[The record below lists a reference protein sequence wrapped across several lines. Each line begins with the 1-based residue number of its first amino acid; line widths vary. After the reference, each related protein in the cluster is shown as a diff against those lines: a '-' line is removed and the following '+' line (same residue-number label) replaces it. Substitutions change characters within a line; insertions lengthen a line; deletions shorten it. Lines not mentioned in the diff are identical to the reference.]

1 MSGPSQFYMAS
12 LFRVR
17 DFWADDVWG
26 GGHLEGFKKGPPRES
41 INFKHLQTVW
51 SQLTAMLMQ

>member
-26 GGHLEGFKKGPPRES
+26 GGIWKDSKKVPLGKASTLNTCRLCGVS
-41 INFKHLQTVW
+41 
-51 SQLTAMLMQ
+51 SQQC